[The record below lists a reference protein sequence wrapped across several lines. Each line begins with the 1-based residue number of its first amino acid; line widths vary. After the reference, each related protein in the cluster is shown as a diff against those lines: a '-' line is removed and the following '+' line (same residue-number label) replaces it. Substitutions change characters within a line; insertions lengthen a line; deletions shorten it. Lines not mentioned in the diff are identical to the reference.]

1 MDSKMR
7 RHNQILSLLS
17 RQSRLSVN
25 ELSDV
30 LGTSAATVR
39 KDLAALEERQLIRRE
54 QGYASLETENP
65 ISRRMAFH
73 YAAKSEIASSA
84 ADLVRDGDTV
94 FIESGSTCILLA
106 EELRRRE
113 TTVNIVTNSVFM
125 AAYLKET
132 GHLRLTLTGGDY
144 QSDSMALVGPLAVRS
159 LSNFHVKYFF
169 TGADGY
175 SPDIGFSGDNLLR
188 VELLHRMAA
197 QADRTVLLFHHEK
210 FSHKGTLPLFSEK
223 EIDILI
229 TEAPVRDAA
238 LLERLRMEGV
248 EIMVT
253 GEAEPFT
260 GL

>member
-106 EELRRRE
+106 EELRRRK

-144 QSDSMALVGPLAVRS
+144 QSDSMALVGPLAGRS
-159 LSNFHVKYFF
+159 LSNFHVKYFGSVTF
-169 TGADGY
+169 SVGCRVPVIVPTADVEDLQEEVFVIWIAIALPPECFDLVVQ
-175 SPDIGFSGDNLLR
+175 SFDLSG
-188 VELLHRMAA
+188 
-197 QADRTVLLFHHEK
+197 
-210 FSHKGTLPLFSEK
+210 
-223 EIDILI
+223 
-229 TEAPVRDAA
+229 
-238 LLERLRMEGV
+238 
-248 EIMVT
+248 
-253 GEAEPFT
+253 
-260 GL
+260 

>member
-106 EELRRRE
+106 EELRRRK
-113 TTVNIVTNSVFM
+113 TAVNIVTNSVFM
-125 AAYLKET
+125 
-132 GHLRLTLTGGDY
+132 GHR
-144 QSDSMALVGPLAVRS
+144 
-159 LSNFHVKYFF
+159 
-169 TGADGY
+169 
-175 SPDIGFSGDNLLR
+175 I
-188 VELLHRMAA
+188 
-197 QADRTVLLFHHEK
+197 
-210 FSHKGTLPLFSEK
+210 
-223 EIDILI
+223 
-229 TEAPVRDAA
+229 
-238 LLERLRMEGV
+238 
-248 EIMVT
+248 
-253 GEAEPFT
+253 
-260 GL
+260 